1 MQLSILKQALAVMV
15 KAPIPGR
22 VKTRLCPPLTPE
34 MAAELYRCF
43 LIDIFKRVAQLPRVN
58 KIIGYTPE
66 GTQATFRNLLP
77 SRDFEFIPQRGQD
90 LGERMANL
98 FEDLFRSGYTSISL
112 IGSDCPHLLLEF
124 LQKSLDY
131 LKNPDVEVVLG
142 PSEDGG
148 YYLVGLSRP
157 QPEIFQGI
165 PWSTD
170 KVLTETLNRIH
181 QLGLKVALLSPWY
194 DIDTLE
200 DLKKLAK
207 EELKQPGKD
216 LPLETLGFLRKHLKI

>member
-1 MQLSILKQALAVMV
+1 MLKQARQALAIMV
-15 KAPIPGR
+15 KAPISGK

-43 LIDIFKRVAQLPRVN
+43 LIDIFRRVAWLPDVS

-66 GTQATFRNLLP
+66 GTQATFCSLLP
-77 SRDFEFIPQRGQD
+77 SEDFEFIPQRGQD
-90 LGERMANL
+90 LGERMSNL
-98 FEDLFRSGYTSISL
+98 FEDLFQSGHTSISL
-112 IGSDCPHLLLEF
+112 IGSDCPDLPIEF

-148 YYLVGLSRP
+148 YYLVGLTRP

-165 PWSTD
+165 TWSTD

-181 QLGLKVALLSPWY
+181 QLKLKVALLPPWY
-194 DIDTLE
+194 DLDTWE
-200 DLKKLAK
+200 DLKKFLR
-207 EELKQPGKD
+207 EERTRSGEY
-216 LPLETLGFLRKHLKI
+216 LPLETLEFLRKYLNI